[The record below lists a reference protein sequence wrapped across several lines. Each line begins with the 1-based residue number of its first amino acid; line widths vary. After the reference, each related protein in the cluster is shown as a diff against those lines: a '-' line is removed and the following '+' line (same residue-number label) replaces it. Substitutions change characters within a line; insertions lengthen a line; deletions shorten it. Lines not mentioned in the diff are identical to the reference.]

1 MCESARV
8 GMPDGKCS
16 ENVWKRGG
24 GGVWTTVY
32 ILYSPVLATS
42 QGSTIVSPVMNLN
55 VSERDMNMG
64 SFLVIML
71 WADTGNGR
79 DGGRRYYFN
88 MKCFLVFSYAI

>member
-1 MCESARV
+1 VE
-8 GMPDGKCS
+8 K
-16 ENVWKRGG
+16 GG